1 MSTAAHS
8 ARFHAG
14 FCFTPEAFFDQ
25 FARAMSPIRMKLERA
40 EVARDVAQL
49 VDRADT
55 RFAERPANP
64 VTQVIATIKG
74 RRDESTPD
82 SVFADPNY
90 ANVSLL
96 EDPETGE
103 TLVFFAR
110 GDRAYDKRFLALDGV
125 EEYGWFSAEEPR
137 DGVSQA
143 EWGARRMAWE
153 RVLPARTPHPSYE
166 LFAARDHGPLE
177 RAANDLPALAAVV
190 PTRRRRTFSTAHGL
204 LMDSIPIAAFNGD
217 FSDYFRVSRRVER
230 MDKKPLMDVLKK
242 TLAPLNQH
250 TLAAMPGTNE
260 AMGAARAELE
270 AATAHALESI
280 PEDPEDSLD

>member
-8 ARFHAG
+8 ARFRAG

-55 RFAERPANP
+55 RFAERPANL
-64 VTQVIATIKG
+64 VIQVIATIKG

-96 EDPETGE
+96 KDTDTGAM
-103 TLVFFAR
+103 LVFFAR

-125 EEYGWFSAEEPR
+125 EEYGWYSAEEPR
-137 DGVSQA
+137 DSVSQA
-143 EWGARRMAWE
+143 GWDARRKAWE

-166 LFAARDHGPLE
+166 LFTARDHGPLE
-177 RAANDLPALAAVV
+177 LAAHDLPALARAV
-190 PTRRRRTFSTAHGL
+190 PTRRRRAYSTAHSL
-204 LMDSIPIAAFNGD
+204 LMDAIPIAAFNGD
-217 FSDYFRVSRRVER
+217 FSDYFRASRRVDR

-242 TLAPLNQH
+242 TLAPLTQH
-250 TLAAMPGTNE
+250 TLASMPGANE
-260 AMGAARAELE
+260 AMNVARTELE
-270 AATAHALESI
+270 AAIAHALSSI
-280 PEDPEDSLD
+280 PENLEDSLD